1 MGKNHPN
8 QEVVGISS
16 YRETNSVSAGSDYV
30 VIQSLLCKKK
40 KRFEASKEGRSSNL
54 SSLSMRV
61 IFVVLHFNSGN
72 DKLCFFRVCN
82 TLTETSFKPGY

>member
-8 QEVVGISS
+8 QEVVGSSS

-40 KRFEASKEGRSSNL
+40 K
-54 SSLSMRV
+54 
-61 IFVVLHFNSGN
+61 
-72 DKLCFFRVCN
+72 KLV
-82 TLTETSFKPGY
+82 